1 MISPV
6 DVLNGMVEVELLGE
20 EGFRKVKETLTR
32 IGLASRTEKVLT
44 QSAHILHRQGRYY
57 ICHFKELL
65 ALDGLRTDLSE
76 SDISR
81 RNRIVQMLVE
91 WGLVK
96 VYEPELL
103 VPMGSPNVVKVIKYA
118 DKDEWELRTKYT
130 IGIRHKESAQ
140 HE

>member
-76 SDISR
+76 SDVSR

-96 VYEPELL
+96 VFEPAMLE
-103 VPMGSPNVVKVIKYA
+103 PMGSPNVVKVIKYA
-118 DKDEWELRTKYT
+118 DKDEWDLRTKYT
-130 IGIRHKESAQ
+130 IGIRHKESA
-140 HE
+140 

>member
-96 VYEPELL
+96 VYEPEML

-118 DKDEWELRTKYT
+118 DKDEWDLRTKYT
-130 IGIRHKESAQ
+130 IGIRHKESV
-140 HE
+140 

>member
-76 SDISR
+76 SDIAR
-81 RNRIVQMLVE
+81 RNRIVQMLAE

-96 VYEPELL
+96 VFDATMLE
-103 VPMGSPNVVKVIKYA
+103 PMGSPNVVKVIKYA
-118 DKDEWELRTKYT
+118 DKDEWDLRTKYT
-130 IGIRHKESAQ
+130 IGIRHKEAA
-140 HE
+140 

>member
-76 SDISR
+76 SDIAR
-81 RNRIVQMLVE
+81 RNRIVQMLAE

-96 VYEPELL
+96 VFDATMLE
-103 VPMGSPNVVKVIKYA
+103 PMGSPNVVKVIKYA
-118 DKDEWELRTKYT
+118 DKDEWDLRTKYT
-130 IGIRHKESAQ
+130 IGIRHKESA
-140 HE
+140 

>member
-76 SDISR
+76 SDIAR
-81 RNRIVQMLVE
+81 RNRIVQMLAE

-96 VYEPELL
+96 VFEPSML

-118 DKDEWELRTKYT
+118 DKDEWDLRTKYT
-130 IGIRHKESAQ
+130 IGVRHKEVA
-140 HE
+140 

>member
-96 VYEPELL
+96 VIDTAML

-118 DKDEWELRTKYT
+118 DKDEWDLRTKYT
-130 IGIRHKESAQ
+130 IGIRHKEGV
-140 HE
+140 

>member
-130 IGIRHKESAQ
+130 IGIRHKESV
-140 HE
+140 

>member
-1 MISPV
+1 
-6 DVLNGMVEVELLGE
+6 MVEVELLGE

-76 SDISR
+76 SDIAR
-81 RNRIVQMLVE
+81 RNRIVQMLAE

-96 VYEPELL
+96 VFDATMLE
-103 VPMGSPNVVKVIKYA
+103 PMGSPNVVKVIKYA
-118 DKDEWELRTKYT
+118 DKDEWDLRTKYT
-130 IGIRHKESAQ
+130 IGIRHKEAA
-140 HE
+140 

>member
-6 DVLNGMVEVELLGE
+6 DVIEKMVEVELLDTE
-20 EGFRKVKETLTR
+20 SFRKVKETLTR
-32 IGLASRTEKVLT
+32 IGLASRSEKVLT
-44 QSAHILHRQGRYY
+44 QSAHILHRQGHYY

-76 SDISR
+76 SDIER

-91 WGLVK
+91 WNLIK
-96 VYEPELL
+96 VVDPERLI
-103 VPMGSPNVVKVIKYA
+103 PMGSPNVVKIIKYA
-118 DKDEWELRTKYT
+118 DKEDWELRTKYT
-130 IGIRHKESAQ
+130 IGIYHKESTK

>member
-6 DVLNGMVEVELLGE
+6 DVLNGMVEVQLLGE

-44 QSAHILHRQGRYY
+44 QSAHILHRQGQYY

-76 SDISR
+76 SDTAR

-96 VYEPELL
+96 VIAPAVLEPI
-103 VPMGSPNVVKVIKYA
+103 GAPNVVKVIKFA
-118 DKDEWELRTKYT
+118 DKDEWDLRTKYT
-130 IGIRHKESAQ
+130 IGIRHKESVS

>member
-1 MISPV
+1 M
-6 DVLNGMVEVELLGE
+6 
-20 EGFRKVKETLTR
+20 
-32 IGLASRTEKVLT
+32 LT

-130 IGIRHKESAQ
+130 IGIRHKESV
-140 HE
+140 